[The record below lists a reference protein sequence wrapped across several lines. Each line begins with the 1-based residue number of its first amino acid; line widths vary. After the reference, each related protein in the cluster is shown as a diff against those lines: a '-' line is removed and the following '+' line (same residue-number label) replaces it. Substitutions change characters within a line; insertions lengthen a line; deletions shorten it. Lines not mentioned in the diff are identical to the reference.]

1 MNFEKVGEADKG
13 GSGFDGTLLAKSD
26 ALRLDFEVL
35 LLVQR
40 NHDPNGDIAKG
51 FAEVDAELGIEH
63 DVLKVVGKPVCPE
76 RQLGGKVGVPIQKA
90 KPNG

>member
-63 DVLKVVGKPVCPE
+63 DVKDMNSTRETSTAPNSK
-76 RQLGGKVGVPIQKA
+76 QKQA
-90 KPNG
+90 STLFR